1 MKISSVGRQQNNIN
15 TNLQKNEKIK
25 RADYQEYQSF
35 KGGISNFAFNMLD
48 KGFSI
53 LDKNPMIQVSFVD
66 SAFTDIP
73 RTLVDLKTGLA
84 AALETMRR
92 EFSGLIVNCLMPGF
106 IVKGVAKLLPK
117 AEELKGTD
125 VVGSWANSDAIEKLK
140 SVYTEAQKSGVAD
153 TTKEYVSR
161 ALNSIEGL
169 EGTKWIKYSDKASNP
184 EFQEAILKVTEAISS
199 DGKNR
204 KTLLKEAQSK
214 IAGLTKAEGILKFNG
229 TAHSNLEEAL
239 RDIADMGSKFEAV
252 KKRTISS
259 LGVSVDDIKRPEVY
273 STIEGAIDKYAAS
286 LNKMVNKKSIIG
298 MAVVIAIAVSVQKIN
313 RAITKKQFKAEGAP
327 IYKDFGKKDT
337 TQKMNEQEKKTF
349 FAKKVAAA
357 LGMYGLAALS
367 MMKKPSLKMFQ
378 FSGIFPTLDQ
388 CRWIASSTFA
398 SRMLAAEDENELRES
413 TVRDVASFAGLYFL
427 GDYAKKS
434 VASGIEAFAKTK
446 TGSKLIG
453 EEVVLLNRKKEV
465 AKPVIEKG
473 AAISK
478 KILSSAGYR
487 AKQFGNWVKNTEL
500 KTAAEVSSI
509 NVRNMRNICRV
520 ADILFSFL
528 MLGIF
533 LPKYNRKVTERK
545 VEEAKRKEEMKN
557 QAANSNMPFEAIPDI
572 FKDLIQR

>member
-427 GDYAKKS
+427 FAFFSEGNISRRKYGDGFGRKFTMAK
-434 VASGIEAFAKTK
+434 
-446 TGSKLIG
+446 
-453 EEVVLLNRKKEV
+453 R
-465 AKPVIEKG
+465 
-473 AAISK
+473 
-478 KILSSAGYR
+478 R
-487 AKQFGNWVKNTEL
+487 AKNRSGTSWRSFYLSNL
-500 KTAAEVSSI
+500 
-509 NVRNMRNICRV
+509 
-520 ADILFSFL
+520 LFRQRRISR
-528 MLGIF
+528 
-533 LPKYNRKVTERK
+533 YYQR
-545 VEEAKRKEEMKN
+545 AKFF
-557 QAANSNMPFEAIPDI
+557 AG
-572 FKDLIQR
+572 L